1 MCAERMQRILTALML
16 GIILYF
22 FATGS
27 AELQAGATSS
37 FNFQVA
43 VVLQFFVIVMMLV
56 WAFTN
61 FCPSTWMMK
70 KAFPPCKWE
79 KEKEHE

>member
-1 MCAERMQRILTALML
+1 MQRILTALML

-27 AELQAGATSS
+27 AELKTGVESS
-37 FNFQVA
+37 LNFQIA
-43 VVLQFFVIVMMLV
+43 VILQVFVIVMMLV

-61 FCPSTWMMK
+61 FCPSTWFMK
-70 KAFPPCKWE
+70 KVFPPCPWE
-79 KEKEHE
+79 KDNE